1 LLLTYILVI
10 FNKLVVEAGARQ
22 KKYENVVI
30 PRRSYFVAVFFDVFS
45 GENTTA
51 HHRADT
57 L

>member
-1 LLLTYILVI
+1 MLLTYILVI